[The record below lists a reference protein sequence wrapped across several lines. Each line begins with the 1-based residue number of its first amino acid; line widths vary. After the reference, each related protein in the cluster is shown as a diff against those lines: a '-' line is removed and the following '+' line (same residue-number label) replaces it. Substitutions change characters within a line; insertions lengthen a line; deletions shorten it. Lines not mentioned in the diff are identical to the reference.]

1 MADLKRL
8 LREAPFGF
16 VGTVERM
23 GASAMADVPVDART
37 AVVRVDRV
45 LQAPPAFGGLEATSV
60 TLQTAPDQ
68 PVLTPGASAAFF
80 AEGLAFGESVALRE
94 VGRAPVDEIEA
105 PLTRAAGRARG
116 DPVADMQE
124 EVAAERVREHAA
136 EADAVILGRVV
147 ALAKAADPQPAEHD
161 PDWWRATL
169 QVFHVER
176 GDVSGD
182 RVEVLYANSL
192 DVMWRSVPKP
202 KASQGGMWLLH
213 ATEGDLRRLA
223 PFQLMHPEDLQPTQR
238 LELLRGG
245 EG

>member
-1 MADLKRL
+1 VPDLKRL

-16 VGTVERM
+16 VGTVERV
-23 GASAMADVPVDART
+23 GATAMADVPVDART

-45 LQAPPAFGGLEATSV
+45 LQAPPAFSGLEGSSV

-68 PVLTPGASAAFF
+68 PPLTPGASAAFF

-94 VGRAPVDEIEA
+94 VGRAPADEIEA
-105 PLTRAAGRARG
+105 PLTHAAGQAAR
-116 DPVADMQE
+116 DPVADLQE
-124 EVAAERVREHAA
+124 EVAADRVREHAA

-147 ALAKAADPQPAEHD
+147 ALAKVADSRPDEHD

-169 QVFHVER
+169 RVFHVER
-176 GDVSGD
+176 GDVPGD

-192 DVMWRSVPKP
+192 DVMWRAVPKP

-213 ATEGDLRRLA
+213 ATHGELSGLA

-238 LELLRGG
+238 LELLRSGG
-245 EG
+245 G

>member
-1 MADLKRL
+1 VPDLKQL

-23 GASAMADVPVDART
+23 GASAMADVQVDART

-45 LQAPPAFGGLEATSV
+45 LQAPPAFGGLEGSSV

-68 PVLTPGASAAFF
+68 PLLKPGSSAAFF

-94 VGRAPVDEIEA
+94 VGRAPAEETEA
-105 PLTRAAGRARG
+105 PLTRAARQAPG
-116 DPVADMQE
+116 DPVADLQE
-124 EVAAERVREHAA
+124 EVADERVREHAA
-136 EADAVILGRVV
+136 EADAVILGRVM
-147 ALAKAADPQPAEHD
+147 ALAKAADPRPAEHD

-176 GDVSGD
+176 GDVAGD

-192 DVMWRSVPKP
+192 DVMWRAVPKP

-213 ATEGDLRRLA
+213 ATQGELRRLA

-238 LELLRGG
+238 LELLRADGD
-245 EG
+245 